1 MAKTLDKDLK
11 ELSSEV
17 KKPISLDEIIH
28 EYSELANELELGELT
43 DEIIERL
50 EINEQDVNRKMLGY
64 RYIILNNDA
73 KISSIYKPE
82 IEKLQGRIKK
92 FENTNIYLKGKVCQ
106 AAEIFGINGKYKSDT
121 INVSAVE
128 NISLDTDETLVQ
140 ESITEIKQCIMN
152 NNTEDITVEL
162 ELVKISLNING
173 SPELLAKIIDF
184 YNNLKEEDTISAD
197 FTLSVNLDRKAAK
210 ELVQEVNEVNEGLD
224 AALEAIKKEDPTY
237 SLVPNYRTINFK
249 GLSLK
254 SSRYPRFS

>member
-17 KKPISLDEIIH
+17 KKPISLNEIIH

-92 FENTNIYLKGKVCQ
+92 FENTNTYLKGKVCQ
-106 AAEIFGINGKYKSDT
+106 AAEIFGIDGKYKSDT
-121 INVSAVE
+121 INVSSVE
-128 NISLDTDETLVQ
+128 NISLDTDETLVK
-140 ESITEIKQCIMN
+140 ESIDQIKSCIMN
-152 NNTEDITVEL
+152 NNTEDIEVEI
-162 ELVKISLNING
+162 ELVKTSMTINAD
-173 SPELLAKIIDF
+173 PETIAKIVNYMIAS
-184 YNNLKEEDTISAD
+184 EDKILFTD
-197 FTLSVNLDRKAAK
+197 FTINVNLDRKAAK